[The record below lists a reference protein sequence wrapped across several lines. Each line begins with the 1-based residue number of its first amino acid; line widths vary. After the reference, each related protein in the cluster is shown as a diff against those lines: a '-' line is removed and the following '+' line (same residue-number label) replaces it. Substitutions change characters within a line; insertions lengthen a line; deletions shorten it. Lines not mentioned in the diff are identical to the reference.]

1 MDRFGLIVFWGC
13 TLVSLMNIVVGVMGL
28 DLMGARWI
36 GLQLPF
42 MFGLG
47 IAAAIYVALLLIW
60 ANAGL
65 RGGAGMGL
73 LLLNLLLAAPH
84 YASMGLPWWGSMLIV
99 LSPLLVWW
107 ASAWLERIELRF
119 RARRPARQG

>member
-1 MDRFGLIVFWGC
+1 MDRFGLIIFWGC
-13 TLVSLMNIVVGVMGL
+13 TLVSLVNIIVGVMGL
-28 DLMGARWI
+28 DLMVARWI

-42 MFGLG
+42 IFGLG
-47 IAAAIYVALLLIW
+47 IAAVIYVALLLVW

-73 LLLNLLLAAPH
+73 VLLNLLLAAPR
-84 YASMGLPWWGSMLIV
+84 YASWGLPWWGGILVV

-107 ASAWLERIELRF
+107 AAGWVERIELRF
-119 RARRPARQG
+119 RGRRPDRQV